1 MVKILNLILIALG
14 WGSLMAILLYKLV
27 LMFRHRNDP
36 EKLRALVSVGQV
48 FPKRIKRFIYDEDA
62 DTGGKASVPNS
73 PIR

>member
-36 EKLRALVSVGQV
+36 EKLRALISVGQV

-62 DTGGKASVPNS
+62 DMAGKTSIPS
-73 PIR
+73 LRIK